1 MNDTPDLQ
9 IEITNWEKD
18 KVTLEGL
25 GINTVEIPEHYME
38 WLREAVVR
46 ARDPEN
52 SANDTL
58 LGQMKEEYTI
68 PEYNQEFTD
77 WIIGESLKEPLASVL
92 SRNSIPVISED
103 TTQVPMALQTWW
115 VNYQK
120 KHEFNP
126 PHTHSGYL
134 SFVMFIKIPYD
145 LEEEDKVF
153 PHSNHSV
160 PGRFAFISA
169 NSKYASSI
177 LVQVLN
183 VDKSYENKIMIFR
196 SQQIHEVFPFFTS
209 DEERISVSG
218 NIAFNI
224 EKTTS

>member
-1 MNDTPDLQ
+1 MNDTPELQ
-9 IEITNWEKD
+9 IGLTNWERDKD
-18 KVTLEGL
+18 ILEGL
-25 GINTVEIPEHYME
+25 GINTVEIPEHHMV

-46 ARDPEN
+46 ARDADN

-77 WIIGESLKEPLASVL
+77 WIIGESLKDPLATVL
-92 SRNSIPVISED
+92 TRNSIPVISED
-103 TTQVPMALQTWW
+103 TTEVPMALQTWW

-134 SFVMFIKIPYD
+134 SFVIFVKIPYD
-145 LEEEDKVF
+145 LEDEDKVF
-153 PHSNHSV
+153 PHANHSV

-169 NSKYASSI
+169 DSRYASSI
-177 LVQVLN
+177 IVQVLN

-218 NIAFNI
+218 NIAFNL
-224 EKTTS
+224 EKVTS